1 MPIIEEGLGALSLLE
16 GLNGGNGQPSND
28 LNFNISLVRGHRA
41 HSRDIEFN
49 NAGGHLGSYKSR
61 LKTMSCKPH

>member
-41 HSRDIEFN
+41 HSSSTTPAAILDHIS
-49 NAGGHLGSYKSR
+49 HV
-61 LKTMSCKPH
+61 